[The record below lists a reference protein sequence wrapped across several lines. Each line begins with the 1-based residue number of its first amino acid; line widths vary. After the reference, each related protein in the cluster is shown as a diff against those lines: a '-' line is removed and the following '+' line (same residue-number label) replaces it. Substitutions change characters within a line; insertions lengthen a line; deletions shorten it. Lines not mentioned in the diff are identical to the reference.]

1 MSTSI
6 TVPTIPLREHQQ
18 DVFCAMTTGPY
29 KRGLYIAN
37 RRSGKDIV
45 ALEIAL
51 ANALMGKPGTILYFN
66 PTYRQIRNTVWTAI
80 ADNGMRIRDMI
91 FPQELVKKTNSS
103 EMTIELINGSII
115 KFLGSDSYDTSAV
128 GSNAKMVIFSE
139 WSLCEPK
146 AWDYVR
152 PIITMNGGKALFI
165 GTPRSKNHM
174 YDMYRMVLNNPD
186 WFVRLRGY
194 KETKTMTEEQF
205 NREIA
210 DGMPLSVAKQEFE
223 CSFDVA
229 NEGTYYGDAI
239 KSMREQGR
247 ICSLPIDYSIPVNT
261 AWDLG
266 ISDATAIIFY
276 QHEGDW
282 INIIDCYESNG
293 SGLGEYAK
301 VLKERGYIYGHHY
314 FPHDIANRDLGTG
327 ETRLMMMS
335 KMGVQGEVVP
345 MKSIA
350 YGIECV
356 HRMLPRTRINI
367 DKCER
372 LVKCLELYCKKFD
385 AVHNVYLDTPVH
397 SDVSHMADSCRMMAV
412 MERERY
418 NTKIAQ
424 QSYIP
429 RPQSSYNPFGHLK

>member
-1 MSTSI
+1 
-6 TVPTIPLREHQQ
+6 
-18 DVFCAMTTGPY
+18 MTTGGY

-91 FPQELVKKTNSS
+91 FPKELVKGLNHS
-103 EMTIELINGSII
+103 EMSITLINGSVI
-115 KFLGSDSYDTSAV
+115 KFIGSDSYDTSAV

-146 AWDYVR
+146 AWDYIR
-152 PIITMNGGKALFI
+152 PIVAMNDGKAFFI
-165 GTPRSKNHM
+165 GTPRSRNHM
-174 YDMYRMVLNNPD
+174 YDMYQMVVNNKD
-186 WFVRLRGY
+186 WYVRLRGY
-194 KETKTMTEEQF
+194 KETKTMTEEQY
-205 NREIA
+205 NKEIE
-210 DGMPLSVAKQEFE
+210 DGMPLNIAKQEFE

-229 NEGTYYGDAI
+229 NEGTYYGDTI

-266 ISDATAIIFY
+266 ISDATAIVFY
-276 QHEGDW
+276 QKAGDW
-282 INIIDCYESNG
+282 INIIDYYESNG
-293 SGLGEYAK
+293 SGLGEYAR
-301 VLKERGYIYGHHY
+301 VLKERGYMYDHHY
-314 FPHDIANRDLGTG
+314 FPHDMNLHELGTG

-335 KMGVQGEVVP
+335 KMGIQGEVVP

-356 HRMLPRTRINI
+356 HRMLPRTRINV
-367 DKCER
+367 DKCAK
-372 LVKCLELYCKKFD
+372 LIKYMELYHKKFD
-385 AVHNVYLDTPVH
+385 ERNNIYLDTPVH
-397 SDVSHMADSCRMMAV
+397 DEACHACDSIRMMAV
-412 MERERY
+412 MERDRY
-418 NTKIAQ
+418 NTKVAQ

-429 RPQSSYNPFGHLK
+429 RPQSNYNPFGHLK